1 MTETNLCLPGPEIWG
16 CPTNKGSA
24 AALHRCSSVVCPTKL
39 HRNGIDPADKPDE
52 VQLSLT
58 GQVSIKKAR
67 GSVKDFGRS
76 PATWLDGFMVYS
88 DVIRQLF
95 GPKFP
100 ALPSAL
106 LRFCRQIIDLSKIYV
121 WNDAVLLLALR
132 YHQHVMRSGQ
142 TSHEQWSPIPD
153 NVVYQFCRPDK
164 VLAATTTAQTAGPR
178 REFSRST
185 KDPNDNTVPCLNFRK
200 YGECKFTGCKLS

>member
-1 MTETNLCLPGPEIWG
+1 M
-16 CPTNKGSA
+16 
-24 AALHRCSSVVCPTKL
+24 
-39 HRNGIDPADKPDE
+39 
-52 VQLSLT
+52 
-58 GQVSIKKAR
+58 SIKKTR

-76 PATWLDGFMVYS
+76 PAIWLDGFMVYS
-88 DVIRQLF
+88 DITHQLF

-132 YHQHVMRSGQ
+132 YHQHVIRSGQ
-142 TSHEQWSPIPD
+142 TNREQWFPIPD

-164 VLAATTTAQTAGPR
+164 
-178 REFSRST
+178 
-185 KDPNDNTVPCLNFRK
+185 
-200 YGECKFTGCKLS
+200 TGAN

>member
-1 MTETNLCLPGPEIWG
+1 
-16 CPTNKGSA
+16 
-24 AALHRCSSVVCPTKL
+24 
-39 HRNGIDPADKPDE
+39 
-52 VQLSLT
+52 
-58 GQVSIKKAR
+58 
-67 GSVKDFGRS
+67 
-76 PATWLDGFMVYS
+76 MVYS
-88 DVIRQLF
+88 DVIHQLF

-185 KDPNDNTVPCLNFRK
+185 KGPNDNTVPCLNFRK